1 MSAVQAAQWEAGT
14 ALGALRGL
22 TGQVRAARA
31 RCGADAARRR
41 AMAGTL
47 RALVER
53 THDFTDSAYTSHEHR
68 QRILALAERI
78 AYELE
83 RLVAVAV
90 SEVKEAEEAYN
101 KQLFLKEVVHSSILF
116 IL

>member
-1 MSAVQAAQWEAGT
+1 MDSSNTTLMNICIIQAAQWEAGT

-22 TGQVRAARA
+22 TTQVRAARA
-31 RCGADAARRR
+31 RGGADVSRRR
-41 AMAGTL
+41 ALASTL

-53 THDFTDSAYTSHEHR
+53 THDFTDSAYTSHDHR

-83 RLVAVAV
+83 RLVAVTV
-90 SEVKEAEEAYN
+90 TLVNMYS
-101 KQLFLKEVVHSSILF
+101 LFFISVHS
-116 IL
+116 

>member
-1 MSAVQAAQWEAGT
+1 MQAAQWEAGT

-22 TGQVRAARA
+22 TAQVRAARA
-31 RCGADAARRR
+31 RGGADAGRRR
-41 AMAGTL
+41 ALAGTL

-53 THDFTDSAYTSHEHR
+53 THDFTDSAYTSHDHR

-90 SEVKEAEEAYN
+90 SMVRNDIKGRVAVFSYTN
-101 KQLFLKEVVHSSILF
+101 
-116 IL
+116 

>member
-1 MSAVQAAQWEAGT
+1 M
-14 ALGALRGL
+14 GALRGL
-22 TGQVRAARA
+22 SSQVRAARA
-31 RCGADAARRR
+31 RGGADASRRR
-41 AMAGTL
+41 ALAGTL

-68 QRILALAERI
+68 QQILALAERI

-90 SEVKEAEEAYN
+90 SLVSIFKNLVGTNQTICKQSTFKYSN
-101 KQLFLKEVVHSSILF
+101 KLDCGTSNP
-116 IL
+116 

>member
-1 MSAVQAAQWEAGT
+1 MTKNLMDDLKQAAQWEAGT

-22 TGQVRAARA
+22 CAQVRTARS
-31 RCGADAARRR
+31 RGGADAPRRR
-41 AMAGTL
+41 ALATTL
-47 RALVER
+47 RALIER

-83 RLVAVAV
+83 RLVAVIV
-90 SEVKEAEEAYN
+90 S
-101 KQLFLKEVVHSSILF
+101 VVRLRVMDSLIETLSR
-116 IL
+116 

>member
-1 MSAVQAAQWEAGT
+1 MRT
-14 ALGALRGL
+14 
-22 TGQVRAARA
+22 ARA
-31 RCGADAARRR
+31 RGGADATRRR
-41 AMAGTL
+41 ALAGTL

-90 SEVKEAEEAYN
+90 SLVRNYS
-101 KQLFLKEVVHSSILF
+101 LGTVVTHFPKHFRELPF
-116 IL
+116 